1 MQLCHNYDFDHFELS
16 IREDCIF
23 DVNFFGKNVTFVA
36 SKLSARGQFII
47 CLWSMCMTFSHNFKN
62 KTQHDQNQSCDTIA
76 LKRRFVLMCWCLFI
90 VPERLREYRTQFE
103 LILEGERHVDQSR
116 ELYCLREQREIKC
129 RKELAKTASKGA
141 AEENK
146 LMQERVVQ
154 AEKGKELAYLEGKE
168 LTVNW
173 YNYFKLVNQNLW
185 LPYFCFQCDYKKWS
199 SYYNVLHVYFS
210 KDWYTAIRP
219 DSYLPWHQITILSS
233 WQKSL
238 SLFSYFKRLRFLC

>member
-1 MQLCHNYDFDHFELS
+1 MIDFIFKKTLFE
-16 IREDCIF
+16 
-23 DVNFFGKNVTFVA
+23 
-36 SKLSARGQFII
+36 KLI
-47 CLWSMCMTFSHNFKN
+47 LE
-62 KTQHDQNQSCDTIA
+62 
-76 LKRRFVLMCWCLFI
+76 LFI

-168 LTVNW
+168 LN
-173 YNYFKLVNQNLW
+173 
-185 LPYFCFQCDYKKWS
+185 
-199 SYYNVLHVYFS
+199 
-210 KDWYTAIRP
+210 
-219 DSYLPWHQITILSS
+219 
-233 WQKSL
+233 
-238 SLFSYFKRLRFLC
+238 